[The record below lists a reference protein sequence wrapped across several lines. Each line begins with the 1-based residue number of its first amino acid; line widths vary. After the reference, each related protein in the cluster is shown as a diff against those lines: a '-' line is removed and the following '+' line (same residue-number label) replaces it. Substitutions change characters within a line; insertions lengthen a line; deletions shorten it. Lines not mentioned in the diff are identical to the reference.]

1 MADNRPGRI
10 LNMETIQLLE
20 IISNTAD
27 GGFAVDEDQRI
38 VHWNEG
44 AEKILGYSAK
54 DMLGRFC
61 FEVMKGVDES
71 SKEVCYLGCPVIDCA
86 KRGYTTPGREVK
98 VKAKD
103 GTYRWLSMTHTYVRG
118 KNRHLAA
125 LVHIFRDI
133 TEGMEAIRTLGR
145 ISREVSPYG
154 SPATAKAPEIHHHG
168 ELTEREKQVVTMLAQ
183 GEGTSDIAKKM
194 IISNATARNHIQSV
208 LVKLNVHTRLE
219 AVAHVLRNRV
229 IDRE

>member
-1 MADNRPGRI
+1 
-10 LNMETIQLLE
+10 METSQLME

-27 GGFAVDEDQRI
+27 GVFAVDEDQRI

-44 AEKILGYSAK
+44 AENILGYSAK

-61 FEVMKGVDES
+61 FEVMKSVDES

-86 KRGYTTPGREVK
+86 KRGYTTPGRDVK

-103 GTYRWLSMTHTYVRG
+103 GTYQWLSMMHTYVRG

-133 TEGMEAIRTLGR
+133 TQGMEAIRALER
-145 ISREVSPYG
+145 ISREVSPYS
-154 SPATAKAPEIHHHG
+154 SPATAKAPEIHHD

-183 GEGTSDIAKKM
+183 GEGTSDIAKKLT
-194 IISNATARNHIQSV
+194 ISNTTARNHIQSV